1 MLRHLIETN
10 LALLEQGRHLLA
22 SIDDEAY
29 SNRLYIL
36 FSNSTGAQMRHI
48 LEFYECFLDGLPHA
62 NIDYDARRRDSSIET
77 SRTAAIHKIDHIT
90 RSLTQC
96 NPRDNIIQVHTEAA
110 STNSSVTRELLSLVS
125 HTIHHYALIAVA
137 MRLQG
142 LPVDPQFGVAPST
155 LRYQQQQAA

>member
-10 LALLEQGRHLLA
+10 LALLAQGRHLLA

-29 SNRLYIL
+29 SSRLYIL
-36 FSNSTGAQMRHI
+36 FSNNIGAQMRHI
-48 LEFYECFLDGLPHA
+48 LEFYECFLQGLPR
-62 NIDYDARRRDSSIET
+62 NDIDYDARRRDTNIET
-77 SRTAAIHKIDHIT
+77 SRSAALHKIDQLTH
-90 RSLTQC
+90 SLAQC
-96 NPRDNIIQVHTEAA
+96 NPGDGHVRVHMDGAT
-110 STNSSVTRELLSLVS
+110 TTSSVHRELLALVS

-137 MRLQG
+137 LRLQG